1 MVKNAL
7 TDGRIHI
14 FASKLFKM
22 AAHNELGRWG
32 EDMAVVQ
39 LEQEGFTIVE
49 RDWKSGRRDIDI
61 IALDGDTVVFVE
73 VKTRRNR
80 LFGEP
85 EEAIDWHKQQNL
97 MLAINHYVKQK
108 RIRQEFRF
116 DVVSVIGIPGSTP
129 EINHIKDVA
138 LL

>member
-7 TDGRIHI
+7 TDGRIHN
-14 FASKLFKM
+14 FASKLLKM

-39 LEQEGFTIVE
+39 LEKEGFAIVE